1 MSPVIGPIVCGVRR
15 LRSGGGGKKETKSP
29 VSNSIRS
36 KVPSTLPLSATP
48 MHSTLETTIKHQ
60 HYDVTSEEEIAA
72 HAAAIAESRRSKLQK
87 GLSGLDRKSLDS
99 VNAIKNSIKEM
110 RNNRQKVKSES
121 TATTTSEKKCPHSP
135 LLSPVLSPSTR
146 RPEPSSTSSSRRKMG
161 AATGLAGVDD
171 FFISAS
177 SSGLGEITVDDLD
190 IGFLKRQD
198 QRKQLQR
205 EIKAASLEKQVNKT
219 KKVIKQTCADVWTE
233 RDQLNSFQ
241 RKNWSVRKKLMLM
254 EAPEDSV
261 TSLNLKIDKLVRQER
276 IWDRD
281 IDQANDERQTLESE
295 CADMAKTIS
304 QMKYL
309 LGDLHTHVLPLL
321 SSGEPA
327 KRNTKLH
334 CKLLD
339 SELDDTMHS
348 TAGDRILPSA
358 SA

>member
-1 MSPVIGPIVCGVRR
+1 MIRGVRR
-15 LRSGGGGKKETKSP
+15 LRSGSGGKKETKSP
-29 VSNSIRS
+29 GSNRIQS
-36 KVPSTLPLSATP
+36 KLPSTLPLSATP
-48 MHSTLETTIKHQ
+48 MHSVLETTMKHQ
-60 HYDVTSEEEIAA
+60 QSDVASEEDISA
-72 HAAAIAESRRSKLQK
+72 HADAIADSRRVLQK
-87 GLSGLDRKSLDS
+87 GLSNLDRKSLDN

-121 TATTTSEKKCPHSP
+121 TTTTTSEKKRPPS
-135 LLSPVLSPSTR
+135 LQLSPVPSPSTR

-161 AATGLAGVDD
+161 AATGLADVDD
-171 FFISAS
+171 FYISAS
-177 SSGLGEITVDDLD
+177 SSGLGEITLEDLD
-190 IGFLKRQD
+190 VGYLKRQE

-219 KKVIKQTCADVWTE
+219 KKLIKQTCADVWTE

-241 RKNWSVRKKLMLM
+241 RKNWSARKKLMLM

-276 IWDRD
+276 IWDRE
-281 IDQANDERQTLESE
+281 IDQANDERRTLESE
-295 CADMAKTIS
+295 CADMAKAIS
-304 QMKYL
+304 QMKYM

-327 KRNTKLH
+327 KRNPKLH

-339 SELDDTMHS
+339 SELDDTIHS
-348 TAGDRILPSA
+348 TAGDRILPST